1 MTKEVEGLKHHT
13 HFFPDLVNV
22 GLGIQN
28 VDAVYEDV
36 AFVSLLQHVQAAQYG
51 AFS

>member
-1 MTKEVEGLKHHT
+1 MAKEVERLKHHT
-13 HFFPDLVNV
+13 HFFPDLANV
-22 GLGIQN
+22 GLGVQN
-28 VDAVYEDV
+28 INAVYVDA